1 MMKNVILSF
10 KKSFSNK
17 KIITILIILLCVFL
31 LISVLRFFNLYE
43 GYSEQSIQVA
53 NMINGSM
60 DVAGEVID
68 QVDTSKISNL
78 TTKIANKINS
88 GNPQELINAYTSVT
102 PSSTISMTPSSTIS
116 MTPSSTISMTPSS
129 TTSVTPSSTISM
141 TPSSTTSVTPS
152 STTSVTPSSTISVT
166 PSSTTS
172 VTPSSTISM
181 TPSST
186 TLPTSTGSV
195 TSFDAIKY
203 DY

>member
-88 GNPQELINAYTSVT
+88 GNPQELINAYNSEPTT
-102 PSSTISMTPSSTIS
+102 
-116 MTPSSTISMTPSS
+116 TISMTPSS
-129 TTSVTPSSTISM
+129 TTSVTPL
-141 TPSSTTSVTPS
+141 STTSVTPS
-152 STTSVTPSSTISVT
+152 STTS
-166 PSSTTS
+166 
-172 VTPSSTISM
+172 M
-181 TPSST
+181 APSST